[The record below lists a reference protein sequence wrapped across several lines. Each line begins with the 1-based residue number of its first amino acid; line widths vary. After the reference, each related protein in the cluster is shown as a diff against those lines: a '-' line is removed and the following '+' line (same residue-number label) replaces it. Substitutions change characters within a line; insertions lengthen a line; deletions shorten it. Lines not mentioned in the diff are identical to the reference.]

1 MAQPNQTT
9 ADWFDFCDQVVRKT
23 LANAG
28 DVLVALEQF
37 FTDELEP
44 MEVEEM
50 VDEDRES
57 EESKDGGG
65 ESEESKDGEGA
76 TEKDGESGLYGDGE
90 ADEVHGFKTHLMND
104 DLVCLRCGLL
114 MPGNQLCNS

>member
-44 MEVEEM
+44 MDVEEM
-50 VDEDRES
+50 VDEDR
-57 EESKDGGG
+57 